1 MCIYF
6 FVYVVFF
13 FSSRRRHTRCA
24 LVTGVQTCALPIY
37 VSPLPCELSRNL
49 VFQALCGGE
58 RDLASGRD
66 LHRFARARIASR
78 AGRRRFDAEFS
89 EAVDVDLF
97 TGGGRVADRSDHAVD
112 ALASIGFADVLEI
125 GRASCRE
132 SGCMSV

>member
-1 MCIYF
+1 MRISDW
-6 FVYVVFF
+6 
-13 FSSRRRHTRCA
+13 SSDVCSSD
-24 LVTGVQTCALPIY
+24 L
-37 VSPLPCELSRNL
+37 ELSRNL

-97 TGGGRVADRSDHAVD
+97 TGGGRVADRSDYAV
-112 ALASIGFADVLEI
+112 AELASIGFADRTSTRLNSSHYC
-125 GRASCRE
+125 ASRMP
-132 SGCMSV
+132 SSASKTTPITHPSTPTTHPHL

>member
-1 MCIYF
+1 MRISDW
-6 FVYVVFF
+6 
-13 FSSRRRHTRCA
+13 SSDVCSSD
-24 LVTGVQTCALPIY
+24 L
-37 VSPLPCELSRNL
+37 ELSRNL

-97 TGGGRVADRSDHAVD
+97 TGGGRVAARSDPAVD
-112 ALASIGFADVLEI
+112 ALACIGFADVLVLD
-125 GRASCRE
+125 RKSTRLNSSHLCASRLP
-132 SGCMSV
+132 SSA

>member
-1 MCIYF
+1 MRISDW
-6 FVYVVFF
+6 
-13 FSSRRRHTRCA
+13 SSDVCSSD
-24 LVTGVQTCALPIY
+24 L
-37 VSPLPCELSRNL
+37 ELSRNL

-97 TGGGRVADRSDHAVD
+97 TGGGRVADRSDYAVD
-112 ALASIGFADVLEI
+112 ELASIGFAAVLVFGDLLRSEERRL
-125 GRASCRE
+125 GKECVGTCR
-132 SGCMSV
+132 SRWWPYN